1 MCMFQIGRKY
11 QPINFLTVSVHYFIY
26 RERSLDRVTCV
37 RSEEVPN
44 IQGYCVEASQRL
56 LRSIACINTSVFI
69 VKRRR
74 TFCW

>member
-1 MCMFQIGRKY
+1 MFQTGRKY
-11 QPINFLTVSVHYFIY
+11 QPINFLSFSVRSLLYIY
-26 RERSLDRVTCV
+26 RDLDRVGYGH
-37 RSEEVPN
+37 SEEVPN
-44 IQGYCVEASQRL
+44 IQVYCVEASQSL